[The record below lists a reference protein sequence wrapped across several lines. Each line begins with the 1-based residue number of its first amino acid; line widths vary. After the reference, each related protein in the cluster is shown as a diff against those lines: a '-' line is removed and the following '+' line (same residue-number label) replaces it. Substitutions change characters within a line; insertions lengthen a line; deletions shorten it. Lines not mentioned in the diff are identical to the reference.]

1 MKELRRLLL
10 ITAATAGLALS
21 LTGCSKNV
29 DFLQYADVTFD
40 GINGQA
46 TATVNVDFFSFYANR
61 TTSQFKSQPP
71 QACDF
76 SHELGGFS
84 LDL

>member
-21 LTGCSKNV
+21 LTGCSKTV

-40 GINGQA
+40 IYEFP
-46 TATVNVDFFSFYANR
+46 VNW
-61 TTSQFKSQPP
+61 Q
-71 QACDF
+71 
-76 SHELGGFS
+76 
-84 LDL
+84 

>member
-40 GINGQA
+40 GDKWSSNSNCQ
-46 TATVNVDFFSFYANR
+46 
-61 TTSQFKSQPP
+61 
-71 QACDF
+71 C
-76 SHELGGFS
+76 
-84 LDL
+84 